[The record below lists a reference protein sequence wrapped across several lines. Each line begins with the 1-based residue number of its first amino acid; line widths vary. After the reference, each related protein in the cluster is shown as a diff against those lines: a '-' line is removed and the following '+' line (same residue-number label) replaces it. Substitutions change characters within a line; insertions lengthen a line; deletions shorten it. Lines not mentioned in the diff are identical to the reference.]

1 MLFRESLTISTKKG
15 ISVTDITKNISD
27 TVKKCGVSDGLC
39 SVFLPATTAGLVANE
54 NDRMLI
60 EDFRR
65 FFSAVD
71 EKRPYNHPSN
81 AFSHLRA
88 SMCRAELTMPVS
100 AGDVY
105 LGKWQQILLWEFDT
119 KNREREIIVTV
130 IS

>member
-1 MLFRESLTISTKKG
+1 MLFRKIVKVNTKKG
-15 ISVTDITKNISD
+15 ISVTDVTKNISD
-27 TVKKCGVSDGLC
+27 MVKKCGISDGLC
-39 SVFLPATTAGLVANE
+39 SIFLPAATAGLVVNE

-88 SMCRAELTMPVS
+88 SMCKAELTIPVS
-100 AGDVY
+100 SGDVY
-105 LGKWQQILLWEFDT
+105 LGKWQRILLWEFDT